1 MSEKKKYI
9 NKLTEYFFYKYIYSI
24 FLENKYIANFAKYE
38 IEKMESIYQSFLYDK
53 AIENRFIYGY
63 INPNISNE
71 FNTIMAKEEYKDL
84 ENQISLLKTKSN
96 GSSGVR
102 DYIKEILDRGILSKI
117 STIIENED
125 PYLNGNQD
133 TKIWN
138 KFLNALE
145 EANFEKIFKIAKNY
159 EKRFEE
165 EDNIIDFVP
174 RDINEKIYYYENKI
188 LELYQ
193 FFPFNEEKNMYSK
206 KDINDKINEIK
217 KQTLKSKETLKR
229 ITNVYLYTDNNN
241 GLES

>member
-53 AIENRFIYGY
+53 AIENRFVYGY

-84 ENQISLLKTKSN
+84 ENQISVLKTKSN
-96 GSSGVR
+96 SSSGVR
-102 DYIKEILDRGILSKI
+102 NYIKKILDRGILSKI

-125 PYLNGNQD
+125 PYITGKQD
-133 TKIWN
+133 TKTWN

-145 EANFEKIFKIAKNY
+145 EGNFEKIFKIAKNCDN
-159 EKRFEE
+159 EFEE
-165 EDNIIDFVP
+165 DYYFIDLVP

-193 FFPFNEEKNMYSK
+193 YFPFNEEKNMYSK

-217 KQTLKSKETLKR
+217 KETLKSKETLKR